1 MFVAN
6 CARCHSSGKPPFE
19 AVDFRAI
26 DSKSG
31 LRADWLGNDVPT
43 PVTEIGTYRCRS
55 LHSNHQRGH
64 VWEQFANE
72 DYHARP
78 TVSGILEPHDGGR
91 GYYRNVSLLNL
102 WAHAPF
108 LHNNS
113 VGPELC
119 GWGGDKANAYELYRS
134 SYVDATKPGNP
145 PLAKD
150 KQPACWKYDPSVDG
164 RFNLYVAAMNDLFN
178 PSKRIPKATKVDE
191 DIVLDIGPRIFD
203 GKEEKRLVGFSVRV
217 PAGATAGNV
226 GNFRH
231 KDFIV
236 DLVRAKLKP
245 GELEA
250 RLAKLL
256 PAAEAKQL
264 AAEMQSIGKA
274 IVSDPNRLVEVVKQA
289 RARTPA
295 LWQVYSSCTAEIEN
309 DGHRFGE
316 DFSDADKNALIA
328 FLATL

>member
-1 MFVAN
+1 M
-6 CARCHSSGKPPFE
+6 
-19 AVDFRAI
+19 
-26 DSKSG
+26 
-31 LRADWLGNDVPT
+31 
-43 PVTEIGTYRCRS
+43 
-55 LHSNHQRGH
+55 
-64 VWEQFANE
+64 
-72 DYHARP
+72 
-78 TVSGILEPHDGGR
+78 
-91 GYYRNVSLLNL
+91 NL

-119 GWGGDKANAYELYRS
+119 GWGGDTSNPYELYRS
-134 SYVDATKPGNP
+134 SYVDTSKPGNP
-145 PLAKD
+145 PLAQD
-150 KQPACWKYDPSVDG
+150 LQPACWKYDPSVEG
-164 RFNLYVAAMNDLFN
+164 RFDLYVASMNDLLN
-178 PSKRIPKATKVDE
+178 PAKRIPKATKLDQ

-203 GKEEKRLVGFSVRV
+203 GKEEKRVVGFTVRV

-245 GELEA
+245 AELEA
-250 RLAKLL
+250 RLATVL
-256 PAAEAKQL
+256 PPAEAKQL
-264 AAEMQSIGKA
+264 AAEMQSIGRA
-274 IVSDPNRLVEVVKQA
+274 IVSDPGRLVEVVKEA

-295 LWQVYSSCTAEIEN
+295 LWQVYSSCSAEIEN

-316 DFSDADKNALIA
+316 DLSDADKNALIA